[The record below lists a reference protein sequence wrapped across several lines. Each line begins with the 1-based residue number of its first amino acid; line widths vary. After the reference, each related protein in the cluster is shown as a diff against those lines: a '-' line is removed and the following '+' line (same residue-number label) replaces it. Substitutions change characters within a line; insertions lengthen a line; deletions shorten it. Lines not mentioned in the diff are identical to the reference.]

1 MVETNNEKEILIV
14 KSPISVNDYNTYGGS
29 LSGKTIGRSYTLS
42 EPIFTVGTND
52 ILSLSSI
59 TIDGNTNTANN
70 ESLVKIDGGSFTL
83 GSGAVLTHNN
93 TMSRDSAVREESG
106 TFTMS
111 SGAEIKDNSSTLG
124 GIVYV
129 GHGTIILPNVRIGN
143 RVVVGAGSVVTK
155 DIPDNSVAAGN
166 PARVIG
172 SYDDFLKKHA
182 AQMQERPVYH
192 TMWTD
197 KTWEEKEKMRRE
209 LEDGAGYDL

>member
-1 MVETNNEKEILIV
+1 MLYRVLV
-14 KSPISVNDYNTYGGS
+14 KLGLKKGIDYNSIEYLRSRGVKIGEDVNFINTTIDFGHGFLVS
-29 LSGKTIGRSYTLS
+29 IGNKVTLTGVTVLAHDASTQIPFGLTKVGKVTIGD
-42 EPIFTVGTND
+42 E
-52 ILSLSSI
+52 
-59 TIDGNTNTANN
+59 
-70 ESLVKIDGGSFTL
+70 
-83 GSGAVLTHNN
+83 
-93 TMSRDSAVREESG
+93 
-106 TFTMS
+106 
-111 SGAEIKDNSSTLG
+111 
-124 GIVYV
+124 VYV

-192 TMWTD
+192 TMWTA
-197 KTWEEKEKMRRE
+197 KTREEKEQMRRE